1 MNANN
6 SAELL
11 NPANKNQNQDGP
23 EMIGAEILV
32 HALHAEGVEY
42 VWGYPGG
49 SVLFIYDEIFKQDKF
64 EHILVRH
71 EQAAVHAA
79 DGYARATGNVGVAL
93 VTSGPGVTNAV
104 TGIATAYM
112 DSIPMV
118 IITGNVPTAAI
129 GEDAFQEC
137 DTVGITRPIVK
148 HNFLVKDPAD

>member
-1 MNANN
+1 MNTITN
-6 SAELL
+6 AELL
-11 NPANKNQNQDGP
+11 NPAKNQTPIGP

-32 HALHAEGVEY
+32 KALHAEGVEY

-93 VTSGPGVTNAV
+93 VTSGRVLLT
-104 TGIATAYM
+104 
-112 DSIPMV
+112 
-118 IITGNVPTAAI
+118 
-129 GEDAFQEC
+129 
-137 DTVGITRPIVK
+137 
-148 HNFLVKDPAD
+148 L